1 MKEPLELLLD
11 NYDGKRKFLKLGK
24 KKLRCSEKRMKT
36 YLDCLPCF
44 INQALRAG
52 RIATNDEKKI
62 KKLLDEVGK
71 LIEKIPSENTPP
83 ETGAIIYK
91 KVSEITNNFDPYK
104 KIKEKNIKHAMQLY
118 PELKFVVKE
127 SNDSLLTAIRLAVAG
142 NVIDLGVDKEFNIVE
157 DIETILHQEF
167 SVFDYEFFKQE
178 LETAKEILYIGDN
191 AGEAVFDKILI
202 EELNKKVTFAVR
214 EIPVINDVTLI
225 EAKQIGIDKI
235 AKIISSGSIAPG
247 TILKNCN
254 KKFLEIFNNAD
265 MVISKGQGNYEGL
278 SDVNRSIF
286 FLLKA
291 KCPVIANNLGVKE
304 NDIILKGI

>member
-1 MKEPLELLLD
+1 M
-11 NYDGKRKFLKLGK
+11 
-24 KKLRCSEKRMKT
+24 
-36 YLDCLPCF
+36 
-44 INQALRAG
+44 NQALRAG
-52 RIATNDEKKI
+52 RIATNNEKKI

-71 LIEKIPSENTPP
+71 LIEKIPLENTPP

-142 NVIDLGVDKEFNIVE
+142 NVIDLGIDKEFNIVE

-167 SVFDYEFFKQE
+167 AVFDYELFKQE

-202 EELNKKVTFAVR
+202 EKLGKPVTFAVR
-214 EIPVINDVTLI
+214 EIPVINDITFK
-225 EAKQIGIDKI
+225 EAKQIGIDKV
-235 AKIISSGSIAPG
+235 AKVISSGSIAPG
-247 TILKNCN
+247 TILDLCSNE
-254 KKFLEIFNNAD
+254 FIEIFNNAD

-278 SDVNRSIF
+278 SGVNRSIF

-304 NDIILKGI
+304 NDIILKGV

>member
-1 MKEPLELLLD
+1 
-11 NYDGKRKFLKLGK
+11 
-24 KKLRCSEKRMKT
+24 MKT

-62 KKLLDEVGK
+62 KKLLDEIGK
-71 LIEKIPSENTPP
+71 LIEKIPLENTPP

-127 SNDSLLTAIRLAVAG
+127 SNDNLLTAIRLAVAG

-167 SVFDYEFFKQE
+167 AVFHYELFKQE

-214 EIPVINDVTLI
+214 EIPVINDITLK

-235 AKIISSGSIAPG
+235 AKVISSGSIAPG

-278 SDVNRSIF
+278 SGVNRSIF

-304 NDIILKGI
+304 NDIILKGV

>member
-1 MKEPLELLLD
+1 
-11 NYDGKRKFLKLGK
+11 
-24 KKLRCSEKRMKT
+24 MKT

-52 RIATNDEKKI
+52 RIATNDEVKI
-62 KKLLDEVGK
+62 KQILDEVGL
-71 LIEKIPSENTPP
+71 LIHEIPMENTPP

-91 KVSEITNNFDPYK
+91 RINDITANSDPYK
-104 KIKEKNIKHAMQLY
+104 EIKAKNIQHAMQLY
-118 PELKFVVKE
+118 PDLKQKVKD
-127 SNDSLLTAIRLAVAG
+127 SDDSLLTAIRLAVAG
-142 NVIDLGVDKEFNIVE
+142 NVIDLGVDKEFNLVE

-167 SVFDYEFFKQE
+167 AVFHYEFFKRE

-214 EIPVINDVTLI
+214 EIPVINDVTLK

-235 AKIISSGSIAPG
+235 AKVISSGSIAPG

-278 SDVNRSIF
+278 SGVNRSIF

-291 KCPVIANNLGVKE
+291 KCPVIANNIGVQE
-304 NDIILKGI
+304 NDIILKGLNIRNAL

>member
-1 MKEPLELLLD
+1 
-11 NYDGKRKFLKLGK
+11 
-24 KKLRCSEKRMKT
+24 MKT

-62 KKLLDEVGK
+62 KKLLDEIGK
-71 LIEKIPSENTPP
+71 LIEKIPLENTPP

-127 SNDSLLTAIRLAVAG
+127 SNDNLLTAIRLAVAG

-167 SVFDYEFFKQE
+167 AVFHYELFKQE

-214 EIPVINDVTLI
+214 EIPVINDITLK

-235 AKIISSGSIAPG
+235 AKVISSGSIAPG